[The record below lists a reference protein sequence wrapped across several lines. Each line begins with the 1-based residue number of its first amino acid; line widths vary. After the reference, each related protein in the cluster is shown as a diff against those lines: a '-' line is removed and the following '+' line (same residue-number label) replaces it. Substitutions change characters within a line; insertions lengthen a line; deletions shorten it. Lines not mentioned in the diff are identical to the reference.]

1 LLFARMMK
9 MERMHRQIVVQFRKI
24 IKLSYMGCLHFGFD
38 AGKIDSGSIVE
49 LAATES
55 GIVVS
60 ERSCDPLHGHDC
72 IVWGECPVS
81 DE

>member
-1 LLFARMMK
+1 MK
-9 MERMHRQIVVQFRKI
+9 REKMHRQIVVQFKKI
-24 IKLSYMGCLHFGFD
+24 VKSSDMGCLHFGFD
-38 AGKIDSGSIVE
+38 AGKINGGSIVE
-49 LAATES
+49 FAATES

-60 ERSCDPLHGHDC
+60 QRSCDPLHGHDC